1 MVTRMAGKDE
11 MHLTAAV
18 GPLGKKENT
27 DTDSET
33 WISLTTWWTT
43 AGTNEWKNY
52 ISSAR
57 LHATACYGH

>member
-1 MVTRMAGKDE
+1 